1 MVVTSTAEI
10 EIPVLVLPGFL
21 VTERLVWMAVV
32 LGYRLEPQGHH
43 LVHGHHVL
51 CHHLEPGKLHV
62 YLLLQVAS
70 YLVDLIG
77 THPV

>member
-43 LVHGHHVL
+43 LVNGHHVL

-62 YLLLQVAS
+62 YLFLQE
-70 YLVDLIG
+70 
-77 THPV
+77 